1 MFYNLFAALCEK
13 NKIKPS
19 RAAEDIGISRATV
32 SAWKKYGY
40 TPRDEVKQKIANY
53 FNVSLDFLSGRDE
66 TKKGSAEAEPVE
78 QPDED
83 DIRYALS
90 GEIKDLTDE
99 EFDEIMNYIKFVE
112 QKRRKK

>member
-1 MFYNLFAALCEK
+1 MNLREARKSKGLTQIEVAKHLGVNQNTYSYWENGK
-13 NKIKPS
+13 TKIDNESLKKL
-19 RAAEDIGISRATV
+19 ADLFGVTV
-32 SAWKKYGY
+32 DY
-40 TPRDEVKQKIANY
+40 
-53 FNVSLDFLSGRDE
+53 LLGREE
-66 TKKGSAEAEPVE
+66 TKKGPAEAEPKE